1 MTDNDM
7 DSDLEERMEMV
18 KDFVTEGRELLDD
31 AEPQIIGMEKVALS
45 SGKLDEEILNTIFRL
60 FHSLKGTASFL
71 DLQNIIGVTH
81 EAETLLDIFRE
92 GGAMVTPYHVDLLC
106 RTSDFIRTIL
116 DIVEHKYTD
125 EGYEAEAEEL
135 IGDLRATISVLSSEE
150 VTVVKDEYAPD
161 VCKKELSGQIVSDAE
176 LESDCTSGPKPAPGP
191 GQQDEGYALGPDLDD
206 MKVSITPEMVRGFVV
221 EAQELCEGAELALL
235 GLEKA
240 QDLNLA
246 GQAFR
251 AFHSIKGNAG
261 FFGYGDLEKISHL
274 AENVLDEI
282 RNGEKAPDSA
292 TMSTLLAV
300 VDAIR
305 RGTNSL
311 ADGKEAEIPDF
322 DQLCEN
328 LVSLAEEQAEAKQNN
343 TGTTVQPETAPQV
356 IASDELEQLLAA
368 SSPQDPPAPVPPE
381 WPQDVLEPVEQSP
394 NESPPSIS
402 PEQLRDKPP
411 EPVLIE
417 QPQDISGPV
426 QARQP
431 EELSRSALEDSAPSL
446 PDMEFPVPALIG
458 AAPSVSVTTDE
469 RLQPA
474 AKTTADATKQQSPT
488 QQQVIRVDID
498 KLDKMLDLVG
508 ELVIAE
514 SMVANNQD
522 LSESQN
528 DRFSKAVTQLDKI
541 SREIQEVAMSMRMIP
556 LAGVFNKMVR
566 LVRDLSHKANK
577 QVDLK
582 IVGEDTEVDKTI
594 IEQISDPLVHLIR
607 NAVDHGIET
616 AAARLAARK
625 PEMGSITIEAKHSA
639 GEVWITVEDD
649 GAGLNRQ
656 KIINKGIEKG
666 LVKGDEEMRDED
678 IWGLIFEPGFS
689 TAEKVSSIS
698 GRGVGMDVVRQN
710 IEKLRGKV
718 DIRSRPGA
726 GTMFIIRIPLTLAII
741 EGMVVRVGGNRYTI
755 PISSIKESF
764 RPNPKQI
771 TNTPDGLEI
780 VRIRGELQPVL
791 RLHELYGVEP
801 LHRQLEDG
809 ILIMVENSEN
819 KCCLFVDELLGH
831 QQIVIKGLPGYLH
844 HVKGISGCAI
854 LGDGEISMILDIAS
868 MISSVDE
875 IMQLKAG

>member
-1 MTDNDM
+1 MINMDNDRAG
-7 DSDLEERMEMV
+7 DLEERMEMV
-18 KDFVTEGRELLDD
+18 KDFVAEGRELLDA
-31 AEPQIIGMEKVALS
+31 AEPQIIAMEKTALDF
-45 SGKLDEEILNTIFRL
+45 GMVDEEILNTIFRL

-71 DLQNIIGVTH
+71 DLQNVIGVTH
-81 EAETLLDIFRE
+81 EAETLLDIFRN
-92 GGAMVTPYHVDLLC
+92 GKAMVTPYHVDLLC
-106 RTSDFIRTIL
+106 RTSDFIRNML
-116 DIVEHKYTD
+116 DIVERKLSD
-125 EGYEAEAEEL
+125 EGFEAEAGEL
-135 IGDLRATISVLSSEE
+135 IGDLRRLITVISNGEGSAVGDGDSSDTGEQPPGEQNGRYQSPDLSETGPSDQSFPE
-150 VTVVKDEYAPD
+150 VVP
-161 VCKKELSGQIVSDAE
+161 GDAAIRPPMID
-176 LESDCTSGPKPAPGP
+176 ESDRQQQLDEKYTPQPCLDEMGLRIAP
-191 GQQDEGYALGPDLDD
+191 ETAR
-206 MKVSITPEMVRGFVV
+206 IFVQ
-221 EAQELCEGAELALL
+221 EAQELCEDAELALL
-235 GLEKA
+235 GLEKF

-356 IASDELEQLLAA
+356 IASEELEQLLAA
-368 SSPQDPPAPVPPE
+368 EPRIEIPQ
-381 WPQDVLEPVEQSP
+381 
-394 NESPPSIS
+394 
-402 PEQLRDKPP
+402 
-411 EPVLIE
+411 PVLIE
-417 QPQDISGPV
+417 QPQDEPRGAVLEERLEEPP
-426 QARQP
+426 QP
-431 EELSRSALEDSAPSL
+431 AFEEPLPPSDL
-446 PDMEFPVPALIG
+446 PDPAPVVK
-458 AAPSVSVTTDE
+458 APLPIEPE
-469 RLQPA
+469 REQPA

-556 LAGVFNKMVR
+556 LAGVFHKMVR

-625 PEMGSITIEAKHSA
+625 PEI
-639 GEVWITVEDD
+639 GED
-649 GAGLNRQ
+649 
-656 KIINKGIEKG
+656 
-666 LVKGDEEMRDED
+666 
-678 IWGLIFEPGFS
+678 
-689 TAEKVSSIS
+689 
-698 GRGVGMDVVRQN
+698 
-710 IEKLRGKV
+710 
-718 DIRSRPGA
+718 
-726 GTMFIIRIPLTLAII
+726 
-741 EGMVVRVGGNRYTI
+741 
-755 PISSIKESF
+755 
-764 RPNPKQI
+764 
-771 TNTPDGLEI
+771 
-780 VRIRGELQPVL
+780 
-791 RLHELYGVEP
+791 
-801 LHRQLEDG
+801 
-809 ILIMVENSEN
+809 
-819 KCCLFVDELLGH
+819 
-831 QQIVIKGLPGYLH
+831 H
-844 HVKGISGCAI
+844 H
-854 LGDGEISMILDIAS
+854 
-868 MISSVDE
+868 
-875 IMQLKAG
+875 